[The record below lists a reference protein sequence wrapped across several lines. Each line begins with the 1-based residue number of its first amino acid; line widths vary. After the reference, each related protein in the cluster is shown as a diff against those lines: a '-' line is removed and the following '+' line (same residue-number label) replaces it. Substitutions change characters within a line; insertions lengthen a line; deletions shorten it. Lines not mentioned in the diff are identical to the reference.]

1 MTSLNRTLGGFL
13 LVAVFATAS
22 LVQGR
27 TALADDAQAFIK
39 HFADRSLVEV
49 IQPDMADDER
59 SRRIKLLLR
68 EHVDIPTVSRFV
80 LGRYW
85 RKADDTA
92 RQGFIRALEASLAYN
107 LLTLLKNYSGESL
120 VVDGSEPAGKS
131 GKAIIV
137 KSRMLQPQGEPFAID
152 WRLKRR
158 DQGYRI
164 IDVATEGVSM
174 ALTLRAEYGSFLKR
188 KGDVSALTA
197 ALEKRLL
204 TETSVSTAEAPQ

>member
-1 MTSLNRTLGGFL
+1 MKGLNRNFGGFL
-13 LVAVFATAS
+13 LVVALAAAS
-22 LVQGR
+22 LVPGR
-27 TALADDAQAFIK
+27 AALADEAEKFIK
-39 HFADRSLVEV
+39 SFADRSLVEV
-49 IQPDMADDER
+49 IQPELPDDER
-59 SRRIKLLLR
+59 SRRIKALLR

-85 RKADDTA
+85 RKADETD
-92 RQGFIRALEASLAYN
+92 RQGFIRALEASLSYN

-120 VVDGSEPAGKS
+120 VVDGMEPAGKS
-131 GKAIIV
+131 GKAVIV

-152 WRLKRR
+152 WRLKRS

-204 TETSVSTAEAPQ
+204 TETSVSTAEAAQ